1 MSFSND
7 EDGDGLA
14 ALFGGITPQGTPGE
28 QPGPRRAAATPAA
41 GEPAPAAPEPA
52 PAAPYVAPAAPQP
65 QYPGLAEQQP
75 APGAYPPPAAAP
87 ATPAYEMPAPAAAP
101 APQAPQAYDLPAPAA
116 PGGATYAPPA
126 TSQYPGLAPTPQ
138 YPAAPD
144 PAPYQPPAAAPYPGA
159 SPYAETPPVPQ
170 YPETSAPAPVPSNPA
185 YPPTAQY
192 PAGVD
197 PASYAAPA
205 GPSYEAPA
213 ADPPVYQ
220 PPAYD
225 APPASAPPASAPPAY
240 EPPSY
245 AAPPPAYEPPTY
257 DAPRAD
263 EPPPADEPS
272 PAYEPPPFAAPSVAE
287 QPTYAAPPPVVEPPA
302 FTGFEALGLQP
313 TDTGG
318 PEPSAAADP
327 PPAERAFV
335 EQPRAEEQPA
345 QTSYGEHP
353 IVRAEA
359 APLASVFPPGPLLP
373 VPAEGR
379 DDESEDLARSTVLEK
394 VGLALAVLAGPIGL
408 LLAIVTAIRGV
419 RRRGWVI
426 GIGRASL
433 VFGVLSTIV
442 FAIGGYALWNMR
454 LDQLQHDQV
463 AAASAEFCAAGDADP
478 SLVTPPTLGWP
489 REGET
494 ITDSLA
500 LMQAWTDNWRALAA
514 TSPAELRDGMNLLA
528 ERGGVIIDA
537 VTASRSVDDA
547 ANQQQISSIEAQ
559 SGVSSWYVTY
569 CMEP

>member
-1 MSFSND
+1 VSFSND

-14 ALFGGITPQGTPGE
+14 ALFGGITPQGAPGE
-28 QPGPRRAAATPAA
+28 QPGRRQADATPAA
-41 GEPAPAAPEPA
+41 GEPAPAAPEPT
-52 PAAPYVAPAAPQP
+52 PAAPYVAPAAPPP
-65 QYPGLAEQQP
+65 QYPGLAEQP
-75 APGAYPPPAAAP
+75 PTPGAYPPPAAAP

-116 PGGATYAPPA
+116 PAGGAPYAPPA
-126 TSQYPGLAPTPQ
+126 SPQYPGLAPTPP
-138 YPAAPD
+138 YPATPE
-144 PAPYQPPAAAPYPGA
+144 PTPYQPPVAAP
-159 SPYAETPPVPQ
+159 S
-170 YPETSAPAPVPSNPA
+170 PA

-205 GPSYEAPA
+205 GPVYGAPVA
-213 ADPPVYQ
+213 E
-220 PPAYD
+220 PPASAPPASAPPAS

-245 AAPPPAYEPPTY
+245 AAPPPTYAPPTYEAPPAYAPPTYEPPTY
-257 DAPRAD
+257 
-263 EPPPADEPS
+263 EPPTSAT
-272 PAYEPPPFAAPSVAE
+272 PPVAE
-287 QPTYAAPPPVVEPPA
+287 QPTDAAPPPVVEPPA
-302 FTGFEALGLQP
+302 FSGFEALGLAS
-313 TDTGG
+313 TSTGG
-318 PEPSAAADP
+318 PEPFAAAE
-327 PPAERAFV
+327 PPAERSFI
-335 EQPRAEEQPA
+335 EQAGAEEQPTE
-345 QTSYGEHP
+345 TSYGDHP
-353 IVRAEA
+353 VVRAEA

-373 VPAEGR
+373 APAEGR
-379 DDESEDLARSTVLEK
+379 GDESEDLARSTVLEK
-394 VGLALAVLAGPIGL
+394 VGLGLAVLAGPLGL

-463 AAASAEFCAAGDADP
+463 AAASAEFCAAGDADR

-489 REGET
+489 RPGET

-537 VTASRSVDDA
+537 VTGSRSIDDA

-569 CMEP
+569 CVEP